1 MKERLNPECGSSMNV
16 TIVLLLFVSIFAF
29 AIYVQTFMSVLE
41 YRHNKSTSLDR
52 IGTGNN

>member
-1 MKERLNPECGSSMNV
+1 MKESLNPECGSSMNV